1 MRFDVCIYK
10 RMYTNA
16 TDNGCGNHSGG
27 SRGRKD
33 WPLYSLAA
41 GMILLLYLCRRRCC
55 RCSDTAE
62 KWGGKNH
69 WTTSNALSNSW
80 ATTPLPTVTSTP
92 RSLKLGVFT
101 TVASD
106 LLFVYFLLIYIY
118 VYNNIHIFLI
128 FFFFWSR
135 RNVFFITHGAAA
147 RDLEANIICMY
158 TRVYGVGYSNRIRMM
173 YTRSIIM

>member
-1 MRFDVCIYK
+1 VCVYIYIYIYECTQT
-10 RMYTNA
+10 RPTTA
-16 TDNGCGNHSGG
+16 VAAIVEVRGGG
-27 SRGRKD
+27 STGRFIPSPRE
-33 WPLYSLAA
+33 WCYS
-41 GMILLLYLCRRRCC
+41 YCCC

-80 ATTPLPTVTSTP
+80 ASTSLPTVTSTP

-128 FFFFWSR
+128 FFWSR

-147 RDLEANIICMY
+147 RDLEANIICIY
-158 TRVYGVGYSNRIRMM
+158 ARVYGVGYANRIRMM